1 MIFGFILLSTHITE
15 ALLIKEDPAI
25 YDNINQ
31 GCLTV
36 DNMDDKEEMR
46 LADVCIDPLN
56 LGGGAVYEN
65 CQSRSTRLQT
75 HNLLTP
81 KRTWYH

>member
-1 MIFGFILLSTHITE
+1 MSHLVVVTMMCGFTVLSTHITE
-15 ALLIKEDPAI
+15 NLLIKEDPAI

-46 LADVCIDPLN
+46 LADVCIEPLI

-65 CQSRSTRLQT
+65 CQT
-75 HNLLTP
+75 
-81 KRTWYH
+81 

>member
-1 MIFGFILLSTHITE
+1 MSPLVVDARIFGFIVLSTHITE

-46 LADVCIDPLN
+46 LADVCIESLI
-56 LGGGAVYEN
+56 LGGAVYEN
-65 CQSRSTRLQT
+65 CQS
-75 HNLLTP
+75 
-81 KRTWYH
+81 